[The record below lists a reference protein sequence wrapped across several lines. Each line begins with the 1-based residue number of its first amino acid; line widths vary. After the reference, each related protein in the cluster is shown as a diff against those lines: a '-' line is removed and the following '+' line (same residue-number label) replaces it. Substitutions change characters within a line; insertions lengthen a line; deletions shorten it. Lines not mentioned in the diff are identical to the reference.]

1 MNYIK
6 LIYLSVFCGIITI
19 LAFFNIVYSFYLN
32 LYLNLNTY
40 IYTFFISIFL
50 SLIFY
55 IAKNNNE
62 KKTTIYEKIL
72 TILLGYFLLPLI
84 ISIPFYFSIYNL
96 TFINSFFEAISGFT
110 STGFTIF
117 NNINHIDQSLILWRS
132 ASQWV
137 GGLYFLFSII
147 VLIDIF
153 DHSFKKS
160 LTNFIS
166 FNKAETLKQSLK
178 IFLLYST
185 MTLVI
190 FIILNIFDVRL
201 FNSLNLAMTIIS
213 SGGFLPSNDLSN
225 ILIKNSQII
234 ITSLLMLTSF
244 FSIFLTYNL
253 FFTKNHNLNFFN
265 EDIHLLIYFLTLLLI
280 FFIFPNYDNNFSQLF
295 LSLTSSVSNIGFS
308 LNNDLPNLSFIFL
321 IFVMIGGSFFSTSSG
336 IRFLKVYSL
345 FKYSINEILSYSRP
359 KNIYINKH
367 LFSKEFFKIDEI
379 YKYFLSILIFI
390 LSLLFLTFL
399 LTLSG
404 IEFESSF
411 KLSILTL
418 MNTVNS
424 SMYGLSDFSFY
435 DLHFLNKYYL
445 IFFMIM
451 GRFELLTL
459 LIVCKKFLFK
469 NWIRTINIFNI
480 FICTLSSAG

>member
-1 MNYIK
+1 MNHIK
-6 LIYLSVFCGIITI
+6 LIYLSIFCGIIS
-19 LAFFNIVYSFYLN
+19 LLSFFNIVYSYYLN

-40 IYTFFISIFL
+40 IYTFLISTLLTLF
-50 SLIFY
+50 FY
-55 IAKNNNE
+55 ISKSNEE

-72 TILLGYFLLPLI
+72 TILFGYFLLPI
-84 ISIPFYFSIYNL
+84 IIAIPFYFSIYNL
-96 TFINSFFEAISGFT
+96 TFVNSYFEAISGFT

-117 NNINHIDQSLILWRS
+117 DNINHIDQSLILWRS
-132 ASQWV
+132 ASQWI

-147 VLIDIF
+147 LLIDIF

-178 IFLLYST
+178 IFFLYSS
-185 MTLVI
+185 MTLII
-190 FIILNIFDVRL
+190 FVILNIFEIRM
-201 FNSLNLAMTIIS
+201 FNSLNLAMTVIS
-213 SGGFLPSNDLSN
+213 SGGFLPSNNLSN
-225 ILIKNSQII
+225 ILINNTQIVM
-234 ITSLLMLTSF
+234 TSILMLTSF

-253 FFTKNHNLNFFN
+253 IFTKNHNINFFN
-265 EDIHLLIYFLTLLLI
+265 EDIHLLLYFLFLSSI
-280 FFIFPNYDNNFSQLF
+280 FFIFFNFDNNFSKLF

-308 LNNDLPNLSFIFL
+308 LKSDSVNLSFIFL
-321 IFVMIGGSFFSTSSG
+321 ILVMIGGSFFSTSSG
-336 IRFLKVYSL
+336 IRFLKIYSL

-367 LFSKEFFKIDEI
+367 LFSKEFFQINEI
-379 YKYFLSILIFI
+379 YKYFLSVIIFI

-404 IEFESSF
+404 IDFENSF

-424 SMYGLSDFSFY
+424 SMYGLNDFSFY
-435 DLHFLNKYYL
+435 DLHFLTKYYL
-445 IFFMIM
+445 IFFMII
-451 GRFELLTL
+451 GRLELLTL
-459 LIVCKKFLFK
+459 LIICKKFLFK
-469 NWIRTINIFNI
+469 N
-480 FICTLSSAG
+480 

>member
-6 LIYLSVFCGIITI
+6 LIYLSVFCGIISI
-19 LAFFNIVYSFYLN
+19 LSFFNIVYSYYLN

-40 IYTFFISIFL
+40 VYTFVLSIIL
-50 SLIFY
+50 SLLFY
-55 IAKNNNE
+55 ISKGNAE

-72 TILLGYFLLPLI
+72 TIFFGYFILPAI
-84 ISIPFYFSIYNL
+84 IAIPFYFSIYNL
-96 TFINSFFEAISGFT
+96 TFINSYFEAISGFT

-117 NNINHIDQSLILWRS
+117 DNINHIDQSLILWRS

-147 VLIDIF
+147 LLIDIF

-166 FNKAETLKQSLK
+166 FNNAETLKQTLK
-178 IFLLYST
+178 IFFLYSFL
-185 MTLVI
+185 TLGI
-190 FIILNIFDVRL
+190 FIILNIFDIRM

-213 SGGFLPSNDLSN
+213 SGGFLPSNYLSN
-225 ILIKNSQII
+225 ILINDSQII
-234 ITSLLMLTSF
+234 ITSLLMLISF

-253 FFTKNHNLNFFN
+253 IFTKNHNLIFFN
-265 EDIHLLIYFLTLLLI
+265 EDIHLLFYFLILLFI
-280 FFIFPNYDNNFSQLF
+280 FFTFLNFDNNFSEML

-308 LNNDLPNLSFIFL
+308 LGNNSKNLSFIFL
-321 IFVMIGGSFFSTSSG
+321 ILVMIGGSFFSTSSG
-336 IRFLKVYSL
+336 IRFLKIYSL

-359 KNIYINKH
+359 KNVYINKH
-367 LFSKEFFKIDEI
+367 LFSKEFFKLNEI
-379 YKYFLSILIFI
+379 YKYFLSIIIFV

-404 IEFESSF
+404 IDFENSL

-424 SMYGLSDFSFY
+424 SMFGLGDFSFY
-435 DLHFLNKYYL
+435 DLHFLTKYYL
-445 IFFMIM
+445 ILFMIF
-451 GRFELLTL
+451 GRLELLTL
-459 LIVCKKFLFK
+459 LIICKKFLFK
-469 NWIRTINIFNI
+469 N
-480 FICTLSSAG
+480 

>member
-6 LIYLSVFCGIITI
+6 LIYLSVFCGIISI
-19 LAFFNIVYSFYLN
+19 LSFFNIVYSYYLN

-40 IYTFFISIFL
+40 IYTFIISIFL
-50 SLIFY
+50 SILFY
-55 IAKNNNE
+55 YTKNNYE

-72 TILLGYFLLPLI
+72 TILLGYFLLPVI
-84 ISIPFYFSIYNL
+84 IAIPFYFSIYNL
-96 TFINSFFEAISGFT
+96 TFVNSYFEAISGFT

-147 VLIDIF
+147 LLIDIF

-178 IFLLYST
+178 IFLLYSLI
-185 MTLVI
+185 TLGI
-190 FIILNIFDVRL
+190 FIILNIFEIRM
-201 FNSLNLAMTIIS
+201 FNSLNLAMTVIS
-213 SGGFLPSNDLSN
+213 SGGFLPSNNLSN
-225 ILIKNSQII
+225 ILINNSQII

-253 FFTKNHNLNFFN
+253 IFTKNHNLNFFN
-265 EDIHLLIYFLTLLLI
+265 EDIHLLFYLLTLLLI
-280 FFIFPNYDNNFSQLF
+280 FFIFLNFDNNFSELF
-295 LSLTSSVSNIGFS
+295 LSIASSVSNIGFS
-308 LNNDLPNLSFIFL
+308 LDNNSGNLSFIFL
-321 IFVMIGGSFFSTSSG
+321 ILVIIGGSFFSTSSG
-336 IRFLKVYSL
+336 IRFLKIYSL

-367 LFSKEFFKIDEI
+367 LFSKEFFQLNEI
-379 YKYFLSILIFI
+379 YKYFLTVIIFI
-390 LSLLFLTFL
+390 ISLLFLTFL

-404 IEFESSF
+404 IEFEISF

-424 SMYGLSDFSFY
+424 SMFELNDFSFY
-435 DLHFLNKYYL
+435 DLQFFTKYYL
-445 IFFMIM
+445 IFFMII
-451 GRFELLTL
+451 GRLELLTL
-459 LIVCKKFLFK
+459 LIICKKFLFK
-469 NWIRTINIFNI
+469 N
-480 FICTLSSAG
+480 